1 MKRDLRMFDKF
12 TTRIS
17 NPFFIRFF
25 LITKLPSAYFSGVRL
40 KYTDENKC
48 ITTVP
53 YKWFSKN
60 PFKSTSFA
68 CLSMAAEMCT
78 GVLAMGHVYKKD
90 PQVSMLVRKIEGNF
104 FKKAT
109 GRTTF
114 TCDDGMR
121 IEHAVK
127 EAMASGKSVLVNTY
141 ASGVDKD
148 GERIAEFIVSWS
160 FKSKIN

>member
-1 MKRDLRMFDKF
+1 MFDKF
-12 TTRIS
+12 TTRIN
-17 NPFFIRFF
+17 NPFFLRFF

-40 KYTDENKC
+40 KYNDENKC

-60 PFKSTSFA
+60 PFKSTYFA

-90 PQVSMLVRKIEGNF
+90 PKVSMLVRKIEGSF

-109 GRTTF
+109 SRTTF
-114 TCDDGMR
+114 TCEDGER
-121 IEHAVK
+121 VENAVR
-127 EAMASGKSVLVNTY
+127 EAMASGKSILVNTY
-141 ASGVDKD
+141 ATGVDKD
-148 GERIAEFIVSWS
+148 GERIAEFIISWS
-160 FKSKIN
+160 FKAKTN